1 MEKIMFLVCSFVSA
15 IFQCFNLG
23 NLVKMGGGGG
33 VNSVYFI
40 TDIVQHRKRSQC
52 SQKTLSTVRYQRPGG
67 FTLVEL
73 LVVIAIIGVLIALLL
88 PAVQAAREAA
98 RRMSCAN
105 HLKQY
110 ALALHNYHDVNNGAF
125 PAGRGGPGCH
135 LEAADKNDQ
144 RSCWNALFYVTPYME
159 QQARYDAYMEV
170 RSTTG
175 TVDGK
180 TKLAGQC
187 TQPWYTSGT
196 KSIEKVCAFPGPAVY
211 LCPSDGEA
219 NKPGYASNSWGTEY
233 QNARTNYMTCRG
245 DWAVIDG
252 SSTYSNNSI
261 GYGFETTRG
270 MFGVMA
276 WFGIESCTDGTSN
289 TLLLSEHATSYEKN
303 TPTVLAGGQYGVSG
317 VSNKPSLC
325 TLAQSGGMLT
335 SSLIDS
341 LFGTLAFNGRM
352 NSTAFVTMGPPN
364 DPACMSAASNGFGL
378 VPPTSY
384 HTGGVNAALTDA
396 SVRFISQTI
405 ECGDQTST
413 TQVKRSGV
421 SRFGVWGALG
431 SRDGGEATT
440 L

>member
-1 MEKIMFLVCSFVSA
+1 MKVRLFL
-15 IFQCFNLG
+15 
-23 NLVKMGGGGG
+23 
-33 VNSVYFI
+33 
-40 TDIVQHRKRSQC
+40 
-52 SQKTLSTVRYQRPGG
+52 G

-73 LVVIAIIGVLIALLL
+73 LVVIASIGVLIALLL

-98 RRMSCAN
+98 RRMQCTN

-110 ALALHNYHDVNNGAF
+110 AIALHNYHIVNNSF
-125 PAGRGGPGCH
+125 PAGRSGPGCH
-135 LEAADKNDQ
+135 NEPVADNTQ

-170 RSTTG
+170 CSMTG
-175 TVDGK
+175 TVDGN
-180 TKLAGQC
+180 TKVAGQC
-187 TQPWYTSGT
+187 TQPWWRNDTE
-196 KSIEKVCAFPGPAVY
+196 SIKKVCSYPSPSIY
-211 LCPSDGEA
+211 LCPSDSEA
-219 NKPGYASNSWGTEY
+219 TKPGYASSLWGTEY

-245 DWAVIDG
+245 DWARID
-252 SSTYSNNSI
+252 SNSTYSNNAI

-289 TLLLSEHATSYEKN
+289 TLFLSEHATSYEKN

-317 VSNKPSLC
+317 VSERPSLC

-352 NSTAFVTMGPPN
+352 NSTGFVTMGPPN
-364 DPACMSAASNGFGL
+364 DPACMNAASNGFGL

-384 HTGGVNAALTDA
+384 HVGGVNAALTDA

-405 ECGDQTST
+405 ECGDQTSNT
-413 TQVKRSGV
+413 TIRRSSA

-431 SRDGGEATT
+431 SRDSGEAKP